1 MRLRVAPVI
10 GPGWRVCPAGLYG
23 PHRGRIEVLY
33 VHLRG
38 DAPGTWQSPGVLPRI
53 SRREAMAVIGEGE
66 DASLA

>member
-1 MRLRVAPVI
+1 
-10 GPGWRVCPAGLYG
+10 VCPAGLYG